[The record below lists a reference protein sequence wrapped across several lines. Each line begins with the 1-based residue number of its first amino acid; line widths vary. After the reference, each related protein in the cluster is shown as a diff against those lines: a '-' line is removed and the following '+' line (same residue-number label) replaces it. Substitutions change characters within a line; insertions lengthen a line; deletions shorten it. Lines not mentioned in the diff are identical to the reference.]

1 MTNFGIANFSGS
13 LNTAFIFL
21 DTEAS
26 LVCPPACLWVFY
38 FSFFSLTG
46 LLVYFLSLVG
56 LARTFFSLVGL
67 DSLFSLASFVG
78 LLDFVLLAF
87 FSVRQSWDSSGVSV
101 NSAIYLLGGFV
112 KKSKSRF
119 KSKFTT
125 FGVFGNGFGLSCFV
139 WTHVSSENS
148 EITLLPVARISLF
161 YLWMSMVACYL
172 LKS

>member
-21 DTEAS
+21 DTEAFP
-26 LVCPPACLWVFY
+26 VCLWVFY

-56 LARTFFSLVGL
+56 LAWAFFSLVGL
-67 DSLFSLASFVG
+67 DSLFSLTCMASFVG
-78 LLDFVLLAF
+78 LLDFLLF
-87 FSVRQSWDSSGVSV
+87 TLFSVWQSWDSSGVSV

-148 EITLLPVARISLF
+148 EITLLPVARTSLF